1 MRVFCCHA
9 SEGWHLVENIDKTVD
24 VKSMEKTD
32 RVFARLVS
40 RRLSAEEIQQ
50 VAGGKV
56 TCKGT
61 NNPTA
66 DVKCTG

>member
-1 MRVFCCHA
+1 MNNQI
-9 SEGWHLVENIDKTVD
+9 ENIDKTVE
-24 VKSMEKTD
+24 VKSIEKSE

-40 RRLSAEEIQQ
+40 RRLSAEEIQK

-66 DVKCTG
+66 DVICEG

>member
-1 MRVFCCHA
+1 MTNQI
-9 SEGWHLVENIDKTVD
+9 ENIDETVD
-24 VKSMEKTD
+24 VKSMEKTE

-40 RRLSAEEIQQ
+40 RKLTTEEIQQ

-66 DVKCTG
+66 DVKCTR